1 MSGHQ
6 YRNLKFFSYDSQ
18 KAIEGADAGK
28 RTMNDWNRQINA
40 GSNCIYYINGVQLSA
55 VRKTEF
61 ADVAELKQFFKNNL
75 FNNMPGLST
84 ERHRRRRLVRKTPNL
99 TASFDTVAKRHRKK
113 LKPKIRAVSSRDRA
127 NLAADQACLHWHQA
141 GIQHATYQHAN
152 KYTLENFPKIGLPEP
167 KSRVNFDT
175 VKGGVKITEEN
186 IIKAWNENDPKGGAP
201 KKHTLGEAAP
211 ESYYAK
217 THTSYLFTPE
227 TIQVKDLVIDC
238 PSIALA
244 PIFDTRPKSE
254 QGDRIENSFLR
265 SLYSFVAGFGAKT
278 PQTTYDITNDKAD
291 EKDQKTIELTKPKG
305 G

>member
-61 ADVAELKQFFKNNL
+61 ADVAELKQFFKKNL

-84 ERHRRRRLVRKTPNL
+84 KRQRLSRVVRKTPKQA
-99 TASFDTVAKRHRKK
+99 TSKRHQKK
-113 LKPKIRAVSSRDRA
+113 SKPKIRAVSSSDRA
-127 NLAADQACLHWHQA
+127 NLAAEQACLHWHQA

-186 IIKAWNENDPKGGAP
+186 TIKAWNENNPKGGAP
-201 KKHTLGEAAP
+201 KKHTLGET

-227 TIQVKDLVIDC
+227 NIQVQDLVIDC
-238 PSIALA
+238 PSKALA
-244 PIFDTRPKSE
+244 PIFDSRPQSE
-254 QGDRIENSFLR
+254 QGNRIGNSFLR
-265 SLYSFVAGFGAKT
+265 SLYSFVSRFAAKT
-278 PQTTYDITNDKAD
+278 PQATYDITNDKAD
-291 EKDQKTIELTKPKG
+291 ERDQKTIELTKPKG

>member
-1 MSGHQ
+1 MSENQ

-18 KAIEGADAGK
+18 KAIEGAEAGK

-55 VRKTEF
+55 VQKTEF
-61 ADVAELKQFFKNNL
+61 ANVAELKQFFKKNL
-75 FNNMPGLST
+75 FNNMPRLST
-84 ERHRRRRLVRKTPNL
+84 ERERRGRVVRKTPKL
-99 TASFDTVAKRHRKK
+99 ATSSDTVVKRHHKK
-113 LKPKIRAVSSRDRA
+113 SKPKIRAVSSRDRA

-186 IIKAWNENDPKGGAP
+186 TIKAWNENDPKGGRP
-201 KKHTLGEAAP
+201 KKHTCGET
-211 ESYYAK
+211 ESYYVK

-227 TIQVKDLVIDC
+227 TIQVQDLVIDC
-238 PSIALA
+238 PSKALA
-244 PIFDTRPKSE
+244 PIFDSRPQSE
-254 QGDRIENSFLR
+254 QGSRIGNLFLR
-265 SLYSFVAGFGAKT
+265 SLYSFVSGFSAKT
-278 PQTTYDITNDKAD
+278 LQTTHDITSDKVE
-291 EKDQKTIELTKPKG
+291 EKDQKTIELPKPKG
-305 G
+305 V